1 MRAEQEL
8 LTIGTSPLLQTVWTD
23 HTHRYPHPRE
33 ETTVAILTRA
43 LKLCPQLAPPE
54 VRAVREP
61 TINDLL
67 SHVVGEGCGLRPG
80 RKGGIRIES
89 EWWSDKGKMLPQGET
104 DESGKKVLV
113 VYNYGWV

>member
-1 MRAEQEL
+1 L

>member
-1 MRAEQEL
+1 VEQEL
-8 LTIGTSPLLQTVWTD
+8 LTTGTSPLLSMVWAD

-113 VYNYGWV
+113 VYNYGCV

>member
-1 MRAEQEL
+1 M
-8 LTIGTSPLLQTVWTD
+8 LTIGTCPLLQMVWTD
-23 HTHRYPHPRE
+23 HTHRYPHSRE
-33 ETTVAILTRA
+33 ETTVATLIRA
-43 LKLCPQLAPPE
+43 LKLCPQLASPE
-54 VRAVREP
+54 VRAVRKP

-104 DESGKKVLV
+104 DESGKKILV
-113 VYNYGWV
+113 VYSYGSV